1 MLTPPPQKKHWH
13 INNESH
19 HIMKFFAL
27 QLQELGQPPKELAG
41 DAVSVH
47 LSRFMGNGT
56 FDHNEFHLVDM
67 LDFYLQY
74 IFPIRA

>member
-1 MLTPPPQKKHWH
+1 MQ
-13 INNESH
+13 
-19 HIMKFFAL
+19 FFAL

-56 FDHNEFHLVDM
+56 FDHNEFHFVDV
-67 LDFYLQY
+67 LDFSLQY
-74 IFPIRA
+74 IFPTSRMPLTLRTQIKQC